1 VNRRTLAIVGAAA
14 GAALILLAYVLIV
27 RSIAAERQA
36 RVGLQAQIEP
46 FETAL
51 DAQQQGADVLPTR
64 EAELKILQTE
74 LAAIQFAFPSEVDS
88 TEVLNYVIASAGE
101 SGVSLQQLEAQEPI
115 TETIGEDVYR
125 LYAYDVE
132 VEGTLEATSA
142 FLAAL
147 ERKAIK
153 TMGVDRIYMEA
164 QPTPGTYRTELVVL
178 VYVRPG
184 EEQGSSE

>member
-1 VNRRTLAIVGAAA
+1 VNKRTLAIVGAAA
-14 GAALILLAYVLIV
+14 GAVLILLLYVLIV
-27 RSIAAERQA
+27 RAIAGERQ
-36 RVGLQAQIEP
+36 RQAALETQIEP

-64 EAELKILQTE
+64 EAELKILQTD

-88 TEVLNYVIASAGE
+88 TEVLNYVIASARE

-115 TETIGEDVYR
+115 TEAIGEDVYR

-132 VEGTLEATSA
+132 VKGGLEATSA

-147 ERKAIK
+147 ERKAIE

-164 QPTPGTYRTELVVL
+164 PPTPGVYRTELVVL

-184 EEQGSSE
+184 VEKGSSE

>member
-1 VNRRTLAIVGAAA
+1 MNRRTLAIVGAAA